1 VLRSTGSF
9 SVSLQV
15 DILLLSMWVY
25 HMEVALASQCV
36 ITCSLLLLAGEVA
49 ECCAL
54 GLITGGDPGS
64 SASVELLWTLGPA
77 CYGMFIVSRAFL
89 LTGGCTGSVSADLLM
104 VAASQ

>member
-1 VLRSTGSF
+1 
-9 SVSLQV
+9 
-15 DILLLSMWVY
+15 
-25 HMEVALASQCV
+25 MEVALASQCV

-54 GLITGGDPGS
+54 GLITGDPGS
-64 SASVELLWTLGPA
+64 SSSVELLWTLGPA